1 MIVPYGQLACY
12 DSQTSGGTVTVD
24 LSSLNSAID
33 NYLIVGD
40 ITGYSS
46 KTRYHGTI
54 VKIPAN
60 AATKAKY
67 NGETGKMQLASGKN
81 LTKNDLKD
89 VDAAT
94 AADYQYRTAYTEW
107 TDMAQ
112 GSSGSGKVAD
122 WSVYQGFGAKLFIRK
137 KVETNGTA
145 NASGQFQELT
155 ENNKSATES
164 YYLYSKFIK
173 KYENRE
179 KGEVYVASSL
189 PGREAKVTIP
199 AKAKAPNVVC
209 NVVKNTI
216 KFPKNSEFR
225 LCFYPLNSAKKIY
238 CKEPAT
244 ASAPAKMY
252 EAPTE
257 AMPVAKLIEL
267 MKGDVKNPVDNF
279 YLEVR
284 IKAQNGKAAS
294 AWFSEQVF
302 PVVDLSEVIG
312 DDKKRKQ
319 FSGSGREGAV
329 DENSLSD
336 MATLKQPGDKEYK
349 GYGTAGIQAVEWK
362 DLPGCYLDG
371 RKPFKIE
378 YIGKGG
384 KNQYFEANAI
394 KFTDNGCCLAFEVIV
409 NSSATAPNENQK
421 GIKFGGWWEPV
432 PYLYRREVM
441 IKNVKDGQHVWIRC
455 IGSKK
460 YS

>member
-1 MIVPYGQLACY
+1 MMKVRVSGNEDVGVYKAKVTKNGVIIPSGQLACY
-12 DSQTSGGTVTVD
+12 DSPTSGGTVTVD

-46 KTRYHGTI
+46 RPRYYGTI

-67 NGETGKMQLASGKN
+67 NGETGKMQLASGKRV
-81 LTKNDLKD
+81 TKSDLKD

-94 AADYQYRTAYTEW
+94 AADYQYRAAYSEW

-112 GSSGSGKVAD
+112 SSSGNGKVAD

-145 NASGQFQELT
+145 NSSGQFQELT
-155 ENNKSATES
+155 ESNISTTES
-164 YYLYSKFIK
+164 YYIYNKYRK

-179 KGEVYVASSL
+179 KWEVYVASSL

-199 AKAKAPNVVC
+199 ARAKAPNVVC

-216 KFPKNSEFR
+216 KFPRNSEFR
-225 LCFYPLNSAKKIY
+225 LCFYLGESTKKIY

-267 MKGDVKNPVDNF
+267 MKGDVKNPIDGF

-294 AWFSEQVF
+294 AWLSKNVY
-302 PVVDLSEVIG
+302 PVVDLSKVISG
-312 DDKKRKQ
+312 EERKQ

-329 DENSLSD
+329 DD
-336 MATLKQPGDKEYK
+336 IHCQ
-349 GYGTAGIQAVEWK
+349 I
-362 DLPGCYLDG
+362 
-371 RKPFKIE
+371 
-378 YIGKGG
+378 
-384 KNQYFEANAI
+384 
-394 KFTDNGCCLAFEVIV
+394 
-409 NSSATAPNENQK
+409 
-421 GIKFGGWWEPV
+421 
-432 PYLYRREVM
+432 RR
-441 IKNVKDGQHVWIRC
+441 H
-455 IGSKK
+455 
-460 YS
+460 